1 MMAKW
6 YESALKKAKELGG
19 NVASLVKTPDQK
31 FANAIIEALALVTMA
46 DGQVDDD
53 EVSEASKYISNVP
66 QITKSFKD
74 GEAMA
79 LYQKALVEL
88 QNAMAVNRPMMLQRV
103 ADNCK
108 ENAHKEALMAACVGL
123 AEADGKVPQ
132 IEKDMVEKIAK
143 KLSINP
149 EWSKNW

>member
-108 ENAHKEALMAACVGL
+108 ENAQARYCGR
-123 AEADGKVPQ
+123 
-132 IEKDMVEKIAK
+132 
-143 KLSINP
+143 
-149 EWSKNW
+149 